1 MTRKEE
7 TEAQRGG
14 LDRGARLN
22 LGWNDCLGF
31 PLLCNLLSKDEMQD
45 QVLGF

>member
-7 TEAQRGG
+7 AEAQRG

-22 LGWNDCLGF
+22 LEWIDCLGF